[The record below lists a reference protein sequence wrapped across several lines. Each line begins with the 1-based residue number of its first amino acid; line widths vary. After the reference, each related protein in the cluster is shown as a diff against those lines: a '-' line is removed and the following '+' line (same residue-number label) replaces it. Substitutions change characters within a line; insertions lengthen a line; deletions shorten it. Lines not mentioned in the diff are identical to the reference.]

1 MLGLGLGL
9 GLGPLALADPNPNPS
24 PNQDAVWPIISNKEA
39 IAVNQAWA
47 GHSGSAFYRSASTVT
62 LGEVNYAAVQKG
74 MGVAE
79 VAALGPALAP
89 RHEYYYKPLEAGGKR
104 TAVLLMNNGD
114 EAADLRLAFKDIPG
128 VRCTRCHVRD
138 IWARRDLGD
147 FDNSYLAK
155 GVAPHAAPF
164 LVITPSSAA
173 AAVVGTPATAVAA
186 AA

>member
-1 MLGLGLGL
+1 M
-9 GLGPLALADPNPNPS
+9 
-24 PNQDAVWPIISNKEA
+24 
-39 IAVNQAWA
+39 
-47 GHSGSAFYRSASTVT
+47 
-62 LGEVNYAAVQKG
+62 NYAAVKKG

-147 FDNSYLAK
+147 FDASYLAE

-164 LVITPSSAA
+164 LVITPSSSAA

-186 AA
+186 AAYE

>member
-1 MLGLGLGL
+1 
-9 GLGPLALADPNPNPS
+9 
-24 PNQDAVWPIISNKEA
+24 
-39 IAVNQAWA
+39 
-47 GHSGSAFYRSASTVT
+47 
-62 LGEVNYAAVQKG
+62 
-74 MGVAE
+74 
-79 VAALGPALAP
+79 
-89 RHEYYYKPLEAGGKR
+89 
-104 TAVLLMNNGD
+104 MNNGD

-147 FDNSYLAK
+147 FDASYLAE

-164 LVITPSSAA
+164 LVITPSSSAA